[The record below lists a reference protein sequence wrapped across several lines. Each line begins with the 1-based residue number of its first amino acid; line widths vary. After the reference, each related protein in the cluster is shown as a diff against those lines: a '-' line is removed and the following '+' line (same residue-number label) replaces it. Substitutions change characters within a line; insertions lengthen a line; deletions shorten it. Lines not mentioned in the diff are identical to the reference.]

1 MNEAEKAVIGCLLV
15 NQQAQPYILDAIT
28 GEDFS
33 DPELGEVYDKLASLW
48 ARHRKLDTVSAA
60 SVMGKELLAECAEA
74 PIAYSNYPAYIA
86 AVKDHTLVQ
95 RAQAVGLKLASSGC
109 SKDDVEGAAQELA
122 HMLAGKQSTGRFNA
136 MDCATWFMRAMAGGR
151 PPYFATGF
159 GRLDRYTGW
168 GPGDFVVIGGR
179 PSSGKTAFTLQV
191 ARQIAQNGKR
201 VGYYSYETSKER
213 LSMRICTN
221 IMRLQYDS
229 VRRYAVQMDNANE
242 IQLRA
247 LDHFATCPLEI
258 VEANGR
264 GVQWLKMDAQA
275 QKFDVV
281 FIDYLGLIPSRGKDS
296 YERATMVSKDLHD
309 FAQQTKICVVALC
322 QLNRAGAGDLPTMEN
337 LRDSGQ
343 IEQDAD
349 NIILLHNDKE
359 TGKYTV
365 RIAKNKDGITGDL
378 PLNFVGSQQ
387 RFEEVAGHEYD

>member
-1 MNEAEKAVIGCLLV
+1 M
-15 NQQAQPYILDAIT
+15 
-28 GEDFS
+28 
-33 DPELGEVYDKLASLW
+33 
-48 ARHRKLDTVSAA
+48 
-60 SVMGKELLAECAEA
+60 
-74 PIAYSNYPAYIA
+74 
-86 AVKDHTLVQ
+86 
-95 RAQAVGLKLASSGC
+95 
-109 SKDDVEGAAQELA
+109 
-122 HMLAGKQSTGRFNA
+122 
-136 MDCATWFMRAMAGGR
+136 
-151 PPYFATGF
+151 
-159 GRLDRYTGW
+159 
-168 GPGDFVVIGGR
+168 IGGR

-378 PLNFVGSQQ
+378 PFNFVGSQQ
-387 RFEEVAGHEYD
+387 RFEEVAVNDYS